1 MADPTELVLT
11 SAQATAL
18 AGTTDDVGL
27 TFIAENASFFDLAT
41 NNNAVRGR
49 IMQIGNNLRVVKD
62 AANPS
67 LSYGVFSGDFSYG
80 PTSVNYAGSTGN
92 ALTNNA
98 TNYIYLTPAGVL
110 TVSTSAFPSTP
121 NLALATIKTGSASAG
136 AVSGQYDFVDI
147 VDFRQDAVFNVALAP
162 GDVSIISQS
171 LEFGDFTDNAD
182 ATGYVDITTQIPAS
196 TIVTGWEAVVSTGF
210 TGDTTAVVQVG
221 VSGTL
226 DKFSADV
233 AQSVLAADTVGSAAL
248 AASAYVG
255 TAVTARVTVTG
266 GADFSSIS
274 AGVMVI
280 TLFLTDLK

>member
-80 PTSVNYAGSTGN
+80 PTSVSYAGSTGN

-121 NLALATIKTGSASAG
+121 NLALATIATGSASVATTTG
-136 AVSGQYDFVDI
+136 AYDFVDI
-147 VDFRQDAVFNVALAP
+147 VDYRQDAVFNVALAP

-226 DKFSADV
+226 DRFSADV